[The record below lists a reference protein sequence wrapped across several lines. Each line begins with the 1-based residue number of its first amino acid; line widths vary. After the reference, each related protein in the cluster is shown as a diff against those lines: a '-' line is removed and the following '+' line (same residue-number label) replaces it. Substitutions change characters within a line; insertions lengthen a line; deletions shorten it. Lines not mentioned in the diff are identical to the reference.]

1 MAATCLG
8 SFGSYKLQYSR
19 YLKDRLEKEKA
30 NPPEVQT
37 VWITKRYAPTDE
49 RVLAPVPRHKHV
61 VPRQVRSLRDGED
74 HWIPASDP
82 PLASFN
88 RCPPNHLYIS
98 HCASR
103 CEDWSTLRQMLP
115 PYATVVRVG
124 QPRWGVT
131 QAPPPTP
138 SARLPPRFPHI
149 NSCMTNYVDEMALTN
164 RQFKHC

>member
-19 YLKDRLEKEKA
+19 YLKERLEKEKS

-37 VWITKRYAPTDE
+37 VWVTKRYAPTGKSNIM
-49 RVLAPVPRHKHV
+49 AIITPVVMTKLCWMPQKCFLKPLSRLQPTKC
-61 VPRQVRSLRDGED
+61 P
-74 HWIPASDP
+74 PP
-82 PLASFN
+82 PLPA
-88 RCPPNHLYIS
+88 
-98 HCASR
+98 ASR

-138 SARLPPRFPHI
+138 SGRMPYRFPHI